1 MFRGETG
8 SHAEHMS
15 AVLSFKE
22 TRYIPQL
29 CVGLG
34 FVLPSTQ
41 PEDGATRGPRCGQ
54 KVPLTGGRCEVL

>member
-8 SHAEHMS
+8 SHTEHTS

-22 TRYIPQL
+22 TRYITQL

-34 FVLPSTQ
+34 FVLP
-41 PEDGATRGPRCGQ
+41 ENGATRGPRCGQ